1 MREQNT
7 VHLGEEWGGMGWG
20 EMRVNKYSVHV
31 LLRDLGGCD
40 MSLCCVS
47 RPEGWSE
54 MRVKKFL

>member
-1 MREQNT
+1 
-7 VHLGEEWGGMGWG
+7 MGWG
-20 EMRVNKYSVHV
+20 EMMVNRYSVHV

-54 MRVKKFL
+54 M